1 MRHCPF
7 ARHRCIYVLNCNI
20 YLIALHSLIKLKVFE
35 VPGNGSIL
43 VLPIL
48 SPASLSRNSVL
59 TLLAF
64 GLFLS
69 FLYVDTKVEAID
81 GCSKLPGCL
90 GRGTELS
97 WGTCWNGFQQTS
109 KSLLLYQVNLPSL
122 DLLENAQVFTSCR
135 LCCSFEQ
142 GKPGTSPPAAQH
154 CGSANGNLSRYP
166 CVVATSCFWGL
177 YPNGIV
183 DLCMAFF
190 QGIHSM
196 CCGNILD
203 WDLCMAIY
211 QEIHVFWPHFLG
223 IFFYSDVD
231 PGILLNATSVN
242 IAI

>member
-1 MRHCPF
+1 MP
-7 ARHRCIYVLNCNI
+7 
-20 YLIALHSLIKLKVFE
+20 
-35 VPGNGSIL
+35 
-43 VLPIL
+43 
-48 SPASLSRNSVL
+48 

-69 FLYVDTKVEAID
+69 CLYVDTKVEAID

-154 CGSANGNLSRYP
+154 CGSVDGNLSRYP

-183 DLCMAFF
+183 DLWMAFY

-203 WDLCMAIY
+203 WDLCMAIC
-211 QEIHVFWPHFLG
+211 QEIHVLWQH
-223 IFFYSDVD
+223 FYSNVD
-231 PGILLNATSVN
+231 PGILLNAISDN
-242 IAI
+242 IGI